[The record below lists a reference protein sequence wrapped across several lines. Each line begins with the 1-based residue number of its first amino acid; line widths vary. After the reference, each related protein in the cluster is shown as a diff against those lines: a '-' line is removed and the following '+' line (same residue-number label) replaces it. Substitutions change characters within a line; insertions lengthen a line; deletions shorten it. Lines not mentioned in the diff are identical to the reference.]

1 MSKIPGTALI
11 RIDEEKSA
19 EVKRPKLK
27 NIVDAFDGGKTF
39 DEGLTLAAANFSGKA
54 AGFTENPVEFL
65 RPYATRLVASGA
77 LVWEQTAEE
86 IEAGLT
92 IPTPAA
98 ARAPKLDEDGNVIEK
113 PKRERKK
120 KAKAEAE
127 AEENSEAEASDS
139 DDELPEELSA

>member
-1 MSKIPGTALI
+1 MSKIPETALI
-11 RIDEEKSA
+11 RINDEKAA

-27 NIVDAFDGGKTF
+27 NIIDAFDGGKTF
-39 DEGLTLAAANFSGKA
+39 AEGLEVAAANFKGKA

-65 RPYATRLVASGA
+65 RPYATRLVAEGA
-77 LVWEQTAEE
+77 LTWEQTDEE
-86 IEAGLT
+86 IAAGLT

-98 ARAPKLDEDGNVIEK
+98 PRAPKLDEDGNVIEK